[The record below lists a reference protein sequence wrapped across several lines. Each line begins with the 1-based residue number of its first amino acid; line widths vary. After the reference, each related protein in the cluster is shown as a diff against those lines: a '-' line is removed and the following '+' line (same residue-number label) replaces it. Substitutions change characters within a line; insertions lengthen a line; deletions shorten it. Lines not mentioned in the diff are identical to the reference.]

1 MCRDRVSD
9 DGHAVKRKARLDKAL
24 SWPVHARDLAH
35 TKKAEAVERFL
46 AGQSVM
52 VSVAGARSAIE
63 RAP

>member
-9 DGHAVKRKARLDKAL
+9 DGHAVKHEARLDKAL
-24 SWPVHARDLAH
+24 SWPVRVRDLAH
-35 TKKAEAVERFL
+35 TEKAEAVERFL

-52 VSVAGARSAIE
+52 VSVGSARSAIE